1 MVFRD
6 RVDAGR
12 QLALRL
18 TDLRLTRPV
27 VVGLPRGG
35 VPVAAQVARRL
46 RAPLDVIVVRKL
58 GAPRNPEVA
67 MGALGEGGVLVLND
81 DVVARAG
88 VSERALRAVQ
98 AREQRELDRRVLRFR
113 GGRPGASLSNR
124 TVVVVDDGVA
134 TGATARA
141 ACQVASAAGAAQ
153 VVLAVP
159 VVAPDVLPA
168 LRAVADQVV
177 FVEAPAQLYAVGQWY
192 DDFRQVDDAEVV
204 ELLEQA
210 SRELRPDLRIDL
222 TLRELDVS
230 VETSDA
236 ALPGHLTVPGGAQ
249 ETVVF
254 AHGSGSSR
262 HSPRNAYVARVLNE
276 AGLGTLLLDL
286 LAPAEEDEEHVF
298 DIPFLAGRLAEAT
311 RWLRRAG
318 LGPSRVGYFGAST
331 GAAAALWAA
340 AEPYA
345 DIAAVGSRGGR
356 PDLALPRLAGVRAPT
371 LLVVGG
377 EDRVVLDLNR
387 AALKHLTGPAELAVV
402 PGATHLF
409 EEPGTLAQAAALA
422 REWFLEHLAPVAQGR
437 PLGGETR

>member
-18 TDLRLTRPV
+18 THLRRSHPV

-35 VPVAAQVARRL
+35 VPVAAQVARQL

-58 GAPRNPEVA
+58 GAPQNPEVA
-67 MGALGEGGVLVLND
+67 MGALGEGGVVVLNE
-81 DVVARAG
+81 DVVRRSGA
-88 VSERALRAVQ
+88 SERMVQ
-98 AREQRELDRRVLRFR
+98 AVRDREQRELDRRLARFR
-113 GGRPGASLSNR
+113 GGRPGLSLAGR
-124 TVVVVDDGVA
+124 LVVVVDDGVA

-141 ACQVASAAGAAQ
+141 ACQVARAAGAAR

-168 LRAVADQVV
+168 LCPVADEVV
-177 FVEAPAQLYAVGQWY
+177 YVEAPARMSAVGQWY
-192 DDFRQVDDAEVV
+192 DDFRQVGDAEVV
-204 ELLEQA
+204 ELLDRAAKDLE
-210 SRELRPDLRIDL
+210 PHLRIDL
-222 TLRELDVS
+222 TQRELDV
-230 VETSDA
+230 VAETSDA
-236 ALPGHLTVPGGAQ
+236 ALPGRLTVPGGAQ

-254 AHGSGSSR
+254 AHGAGSDR
-262 HSPRNAYVARVLNE
+262 TSPRNAYVAGVLNQ
-276 AGLGTLLLDL
+276 AGLGTLLVDL
-286 LAPAEEDEEHVF
+286 VTSRDGDDAF
-298 DIPFLAGRLAEAT
+298 DVAFVARRLREVT

-318 LGPSRVGYFGAST
+318 LGPDRVGYFGAST

-345 DIAAVGSRGGR
+345 DIAAVVSRGGR

-377 EDRVVLDLNR
+377 DDAAVLELNR
-387 AALKHLTGPAELAVV
+387 AAIRHLSGDAQLSVV
-402 PGATHLF
+402 PGASHLF

-422 REWFLEHLAPVAQGR
+422 REWFLEHLAPTSPSRAA
-437 PLGGETR
+437 TRHRAH